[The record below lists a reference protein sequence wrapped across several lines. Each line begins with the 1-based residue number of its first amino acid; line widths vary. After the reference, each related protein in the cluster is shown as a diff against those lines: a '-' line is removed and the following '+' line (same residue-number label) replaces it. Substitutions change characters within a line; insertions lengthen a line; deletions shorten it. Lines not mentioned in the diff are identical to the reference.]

1 MTGSNLSPPHTH
13 TRKHKKYSD
22 STRIVCVRIRA
33 DKEFLQI
40 HNPYVK
46 FSPASRNDWPSN
58 FLENY
63 PKGFYWG
70 FFLNFSPGTSSSPG
84 TLPCHVCARG
94 QITPQIPKSAKFI
107 SLFIHSKVLHIYYR
121 LSLQKRTLYP
131 GSRDVSVLNCSV
143 QHNTWQRSYKILTS
157 CRSLRARKA
166 EVSPAITS

>member
-1 MTGSNLSPPHTH
+1 MEWGKLPLSQLCLLLHCRIVTGSNLSPPHTH
-13 TRKHKKYSD
+13 THIRKHKKYSY
-22 STRIVCVRIRA
+22 SSHIVCVRIRA

-40 HNPYVK
+40 RNPYVK

-94 QITPQIPKSAKFI
+94 QITSLISKSAKFI
-107 SLFIHSKVLHIYYR
+107 SWFIHSKVLHIYYR
-121 LSLQKRTLYP
+121 LSLQKRTL
-131 GSRDVSVLNCSV
+131 
-143 QHNTWQRSYKILTS
+143 
-157 CRSLRARKA
+157 
-166 EVSPAITS
+166 